1 MTPPEKN
8 EHLKVILQA
17 VLVTFLWSTSFII
30 IKFGLKEIPPLTFAG
45 LRYFLAFIFLLPLL
59 LRKKYFDEI
68 KTLERKEYPK
78 LIFYGF
84 IFIALTQGAQFAGLS
99 LLPSVVVSLML
110 NFSPLVVAVMG
121 YFLLSEKPTSLQ
133 WVGALL
139 FIGGVLIYF
148 LPIKLTSNE
157 MFGLIIMIFGILAN
171 AGSSVIGRQIN
182 RRQLVSPVVITIV
195 SIGVGSIFLLIAG
208 LIIQG
213 ISSISTLNIILLF
226 WMAGVNTAY
235 AFTLWNKT
243 LRSLTAMESSIINGT
258 MLIQIGVLA
267 WVFLGEAISLKEGL
281 GMLVA
286 MLGAVL
292 VQMKLKQK
300 KYTFLQKSK

>member
-1 MTPPEKN
+1 MPVSEKE
-8 EHLKVILQA
+8 EHFKAILQA
-17 VLVTFLWSTSFII
+17 LLVTFLWSTSFII

-68 KTLERKEYPK
+68 KNLGRKEYPK
-78 LIFYGF
+78 LILYGF
-84 IFIALTQGAQFAGLS
+84 VFIGLTQGAQFAGLS
-99 LLPSVVVSLML
+99 LLPSVIVSLML
-110 NFSPLVVAVMG
+110 NFTPMVVAVMG
-121 YFLLSEKPTSLQ
+121 YLLLSEKPTTLQ
-133 WVGALL
+133 WFGAVL
-139 FIGGVLIYF
+139 FLGGVIIYF
-148 LPIKLTSNE
+148 LPVNLTSGE
-157 MFGLIIMIFGILAN
+157 WLGLIIMTFGILAN
-171 AGSSVIGRQIN
+171 AGSSILGRQIN
-182 RRQLVSPVVITIV
+182 RQRLLSPLVITII
-195 SIGVGSIFLLIAG
+195 SIGVGSVFLLIAG
-208 LIIQG
+208 LAIQG
-213 ISSISTLNIILLF
+213 ISSISLLNIVLLF

-281 GMLVA
+281 GMIVA

-292 VQMKLKQK
+292 VQIKLKK
-300 KYTFLQKSK
+300 IRYKFPSSKQ